1 MYLSNLAV
9 ELILLPAADYFLHAL
24 QQVVAEMA
32 AEMAAK
38 TEMLQGIHLQLQAV
52 VGKDWCQLWI
62 SYILTPQNTIQN
74 TLNMVYLQQT

>member
-1 MYLSNLAV
+1 VYLSNLAV

-52 VGKDWCQLWI
+52 VGKD
-62 SYILTPQNTIQN
+62 
-74 TLNMVYLQQT
+74 

>member
-1 MYLSNLAV
+1 
-9 ELILLPAADYFLHAL
+9 
-24 QQVVAEMA
+24 MA